1 MLAAQ
6 DGDAGNDADSGQ
18 RKHAK
23 LKIRN
28 FDHLEFDTV
37 TGTYLGIASFYT
49 KDSKVVIGNTK
60 TGQEAVTTEIR
71 LLIGGESFQAGVVIP
86 YHATSRKAVAADNI
100 IGGQDDVGDVRTHLK
115 FVPLRHELFDLGGG
129 LMLTFPGGG
138 SEVGISSG
146 SVEVLPFVTGTAHAG
161 PVDVNAHVGFNYVNH
176 RDPANGS
183 AESVLYGGSVTMP
196 VLETLGLR
204 LELAGQQF
212 TGGGGLNVIA
222 IEPGLDFMVP
232 CGPIDL
238 MLSASAGYGLAG
250 GAAGS
255 NGKFGSQWGLNTKS
269 GLSRGEWGAGMALG
283 VVWD

>member
-1 MLAAQ
+1 MVAAQ
-6 DGDAGNDADSGQ
+6 DGDAAGDGQ
-18 RKHAK
+18 EEHAK

-60 TGQEAVTTEIR
+60 TSQEAVTTEIR
-71 LLIGGESFQAGVVIP
+71 LLLGGEAFQAGVVIP
-86 YHATSRKAVAADNI
+86 YHATSRKAAPDDGI
-100 IGGQDDVGDVRTHLK
+100 IGGQDDVGDIRTHLK
-115 FVPLRHELFDLGGG
+115 FIPVRRDLFDLGGG

-146 SVEVLPFVTGTAHAG
+146 SVEVLPFVTGTAHTG

-176 RDPANGS
+176 RDPANGA

-196 VLETLGLR
+196 VLDTLGLR

-222 IEPGLDFMVP
+222 IEPGFDLLVPYGSIDF
-232 CGPIDL
+232 

-255 NGKFGSQWGLNTKS
+255 NGSFGSQWGLNTKS
-269 GLSRGEWGAGMALG
+269 GLSRGEWGAGLAFG